1 MNTALIFLTIS
12 AICSLLLLLYLLSN
26 LSSNSNKESKITAK
40 TYPPIRDN
48 NLIGDAGDWVI
59 LYYYTPTIF
68 NWVRGKKHLT
78 EADKASCYQLRQK
91 LETSCKW
98 VSKGGEVC
106 MGMFT
111 SGYDSI
117 RIMNKNTDETLII
130 SWSNDD
136 IIVGTWIEEGKASN
150 YIQVIEN

>member
-91 LETSCKW
+91 LQTSCEW
-98 VSKGGEVC
+98 LSKDGK
-106 MGMFT
+106 MYTGMPT
-111 SGYDSI
+111 SDYDGI
-117 RIMNKNTDETLII
+117 RIMNKHNNDAYIV
-130 SWSNDD
+130 SWSGNDV
-136 IIVGTWIEEGKASN
+136 IVGTRIEKGSN
-150 YIQVIEN
+150 YKFIWIFKD